1 MNQQAFSDMLDKVL
15 AMFGRTPTGAMRGVC
30 WDVCENL
37 PDVFADYAVEQARDL
52 DRQPG
57 NLSKFFR
64 DSWFRWRESHPAM
77 AAKEQEFG
85 CDFCHKGLIYF
96 VKQEEGEGWSLEV
109 AVCGHCR
116 PGGQTQAN
124 IRQHGGEIVPPN
136 KGLSICV
143 QRNASAQEAQG
154 GIDFSERLQA
164 WRQGE
169 SPDERCII
177 PDDDRSDRAEGWC

>member
-124 IRQHGGEIVPPN
+124 IRQHET
-136 KGLSICV
+136 KGFWEDDARV
-143 QRNASAQEAQG
+143 KWKVAAEQFWWFRFFAA
-154 GIDFSERLQA
+154 RLVKGS
-164 WRQGE
+164 WEVEEYRG
-169 SPDERCII
+169 
-177 PDDDRSDRAEGWC
+177 